1 MKKLLSHLELR
12 ALLLFIGAA
21 VAWAGV
27 AGSGLFWWQAL
38 NHTNTAATNAKTPHF
53 EMAEK
58 PEPLPETGHRAFDE
72 VAFTHLL
79 SGAASSRISVQS
91 MAHNFRLIGL
101 MTWDKRSAA
110 LISVNG
116 HAAQHFLLGQEVHAG
131 LVLQRV
137 TDSSVL
143 LGQGMQPDA
152 RSLVLQIQDVP
163 ELGLEPAP
171 DPSNP
176 KALPGRQAGP
186 SGVPPQDGDS

>member
-12 ALLLFIGAA
+12 ALLLFIGTA
-21 VAWAGV
+21 VAWVGV
-27 AGSGLFWWQAL
+27 AGSGLFWWQAMARTDIATK
-38 NHTNTAATNAKTPHF
+38 NANTPRF
-53 EMAEK
+53 EMAEM
-58 PEPLPETGHRAFDE
+58 PEPRSEPGHQAFDE
-72 VAFTHLL
+72 QAFTHLL
-79 SGAASSRISVQS
+79 SGAAFGRASSQS
-91 MAHNFRLIGL
+91 MVQNFRLVGL
-101 MTWDKRSAA
+101 MVWGKRSTA

-116 HAAQHFLLGQEVHAG
+116 QAAQPFLLGQVVHAG

-163 ELGLEPAP
+163 VVGLESVP
-171 DPSNP
+171 DSSNT

-186 SGVPPQDGDS
+186 SGDSAQDGDS